1 MILRIKK
8 NLSEHSPKIKGIF
21 LFTLWYAL
29 SITWCRMQCEKHFTS
44 FKYEKEV
51 KYQERS
57 QNLKQFPE
65 NFMKYFDVDDA
76 PQAF

>member
-1 MILRIKK
+1 
-8 NLSEHSPKIKGIF
+8 
-21 LFTLWYAL
+21 
-29 SITWCRMQCEKHFTS
+29 MQCEKHFTS

-65 NFMKYFDVDDA
+65 NFMKHFNVDDA

>member
-1 MILRIKK
+1 
-8 NLSEHSPKIKGIF
+8 
-21 LFTLWYAL
+21 
-29 SITWCRMQCEKHFTS
+29 MQCEKHFTS